1 MSLEESMAALAEANK
16 ALAESNLKLV
26 ESQERV
32 AGLYEAQI
40 EAYNNCVANG
50 GVLVQTPA
58 PAKADTTTKADTGK
72 KPGRPAGSG
81 KKKEDPPADK
91 DDGLGDGDGDDGF
104 GDGDETTPA
113 LDFDTV
119 KAELLKVR
127 DKFGDKSHALAIIK
141 EFGYSALPD
150 IQEKDFAAIYK
161 KAQAKLK

>member
-16 ALAESNLKLV
+16 ALAASNLKLV

-32 AGLYEAQI
+32 AELYEGMT

-50 GVLVQTPA
+50 GEGQVVKLPA
-58 PAKADTTTKADTGK
+58 AASAAKADAATSTGK
-72 KPGRPAGSG
+72 KPGRP
-81 KKKEDPPADK
+81 KKDAKKDDAPPAD
-91 DDGLGDGDGDDGF
+91 DGMGEDDGF
-104 GDGDETTPA
+104 GDDGDDATPA